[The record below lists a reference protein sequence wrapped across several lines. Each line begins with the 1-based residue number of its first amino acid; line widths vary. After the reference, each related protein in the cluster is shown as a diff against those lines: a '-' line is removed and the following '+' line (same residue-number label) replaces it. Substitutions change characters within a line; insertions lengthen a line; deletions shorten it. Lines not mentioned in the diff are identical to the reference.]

1 MASAAKNKERVQSG
15 IPGLD
20 AMIGGGF
27 EKNSTVIIA
36 GDAGSGKTT
45 FALQFLYEGA
55 KKYGERGLYIT
66 FEEQK
71 KSLFDHMAK
80 FGWDFEELEAKGLIH
95 VLEYPPHE
103 VDRFVAEGGVIED
116 MIKEKNVQRVVID
129 SITSLVLLH
138 ENEYKRR
145 QAFLML
151 IESLKKWGCTS
162 LLTSE
167 ARTVHGEVRSRFGIE
182 YLADG
187 MLAIHAVRRGDER
200 DFAFEIMK
208 LRGIA
213 HERKMCPIKI
223 TDKGIVLFPGQPVF
237 TEVEK

>member
-1 MASAAKNKERVQSG
+1 MASAAKDRVQTG

-20 AMIGGGF
+20 SMIGGGF
-27 EKNSTVIIA
+27 ERGSAVVVA

-45 FALQFLYEGA
+45 FAMQFLHYGA
-55 KKYGERGLYIT
+55 KKLGECGLYIT

-71 KSLFDHMAK
+71 ESLFAHMEK
-80 FGWDFEELEAKGLIH
+80 FGLNFDELEKKGLVH

-103 VDRFVAEGGVIED
+103 VDRFVSEGGVIED
-116 MIKEKNVQRVVID
+116 MIKDGNIKRVVVD

-145 QAFLML
+145 QSFLMTL
-151 IESLKKWGCTS
+151 EALKKWGCTS

-167 ARTVHGEVRSRFGIE
+167 ARTVGGEVRSRFGID

-187 MLAIHAVRRGDER
+187 MLAIHAVRRVDER
-200 DFAFEIMK
+200 DLAFEILK

-213 HERKMCPIKI
+213 HERKMCPLKI
-223 TDKGIVLFPGQPVF
+223 TEKGVMLFPGQPVF
-237 TEVEK
+237 TGTK

>member
-1 MASAAKNKERVQSG
+1 MASAAKDRVQTG

-20 AMIGGGF
+20 SMIGGGF
-27 EKNSTVIIA
+27 ERRSAIIVA

-45 FALQFLYEGA
+45 FAMQYLYSGA
-55 KKYGERGLYIT
+55 KKNGEKGLYIT

-71 KSLFDHMAK
+71 DSLFAHMEK
-80 FGWDFEELEAKGLIH
+80 FGWDFPELEKKGLVR

-103 VDRFVAEGGVIED
+103 VDRFVSEGGVIED
-116 MIKEKNVQRVVID
+116 MIKEGNVERVVID

-145 QAFLML
+145 QAFLRTM
-151 IESLKKWGCTS
+151 EALKKWGCTS

-167 ARTVHGEVRSRFGIE
+167 ARTVGGEVRSRFGVE

-200 DFAFEIMK
+200 DLAFEILK

-213 HERKMCPIKI
+213 HERKMCPLKI
-223 TDKGIVLFPGQPVF
+223 TDKGVVLFPGQPVF
-237 TEVEK
+237 TGTK